1 MEAVTVK
8 INSNTVAG
16 RRILKEVATNPKIG
30 SIRNPLVPRDENGNV
45 IGISVE
51 EYGKALM
58 REVMKKFGV
67 DEEV

>member
-1 MEAVTVK
+1 MDTVTVK

-16 RRILKEVATNPKIG
+16 KRILKEVAANPKIG

-51 EYGKALM
+51 EFGNALM
-58 REVMKKFGV
+58 SRLRELYGV
-67 DEEV
+67 DEKV